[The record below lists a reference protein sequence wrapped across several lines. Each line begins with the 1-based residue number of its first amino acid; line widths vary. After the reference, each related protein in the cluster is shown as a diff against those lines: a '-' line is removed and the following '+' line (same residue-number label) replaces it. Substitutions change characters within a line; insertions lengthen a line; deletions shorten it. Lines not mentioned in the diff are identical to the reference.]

1 MAVTP
6 LRGTVRLAFHGTAR
20 TGLTLTVVV
29 TSLLAVQAWIV
40 APKAWQP
47 AGLTATAILAPLSA
61 LLAVIMLPALVRFAL
76 KPKRALHDAL
86 LVVACSGALLAVAAG
101 REDLTLATGAAA
113 LLTLAARPLWPELT
127 DGRASRQGWALLG
140 SAGLVVM
147 ALFLVE
153 WPSALFVGL
162 GGIVLVVALAAAGW
176 GFWLLT
182 KNAPLPLH
190 PDAGPLAET
199 YAAHAQAGVTPF
211 TLMRD
216 KQYFWSRDHRAYLA
230 FACRT
235 DVAVVLGPA
244 VGPAASVEQLTHEFR
259 SACRRRGW
267 RIAYYQVSED
277 VATKLGGAR
286 KLLGS
291 EALIDLNAL
300 TLEGS
305 AMAKLRHEV
314 SRAKRNQISIT
325 LLPFEQVSGDARAAM
340 RALATTWNQ
349 GHNLGEM
356 AFSVGRQDDRPSAPT
371 VVGLAHDPAGRLVA
385 YCTWL
390 RLPAARAL
398 VLDEIRRLPDAPA
411 GAMDLLLYSCLDQMR
426 TQATWASLGLAPL
439 AGAEHADRL
448 ARLEAALLQRLG
460 ISAASA
466 SLFAFKGKYQP
477 RWEPRY
483 LVVERT
489 ADWPA
494 AALATFLVHYPAWDQ
509 RIVRRVPSRLRLA
522 QGQAAAAVSFALLLV
537 GLTGVVA
544 AAAFSRQGHPFYAV
558 HTAVHAQT
566 GLLSATDPVVRPTHI
581 HRAVLDTL
589 KPPAHRHEVR
599 IPVRAPHPAHKR
611 STVLTRPAFP
621 RLR

>member
-1 MAVTP
+1 MASTP
-6 LRGTVRLAFHGTAR
+6 FRSSVRVAVHGIVR
-20 TGLTLTVVV
+20 SGLTLAVLA
-29 TSLLAVQAWIV
+29 TSILAVQAWII

-61 LLAVIMLPALVRFAL
+61 LLAVILLPALVRFAL

-86 LVVACSGALLAVAAG
+86 LVAAGSGALLAVAAG
-101 REDLTLATGAAA
+101 RQDLTLATGAA
-113 LLTLAARPLWPELT
+113 LLVTLAGRPLWPELT
-127 DGRASRQGWALLG
+127 DTRASRQGWTLLAG
-140 SAGLVVM
+140 AGLVVL

-153 WPSALFVGL
+153 WPSALFLTLAAV
-162 GGIVLVVALAAAGW
+162 VLAVALAAAGW
-176 GFWLLT
+176 GCWLLT

-190 PDAGPLAET
+190 PEAGPLAAT
-199 YAAHAQAGVTPF
+199 YAAHAEAGVTPF

-230 FACRT
+230 FACRA

-244 VGPAASVEQLTHEFR
+244 VGPAESAQKLSEEFR
-259 SACRRRGW
+259 SACRLRGW
-267 RIAYYQVSED
+267 RIAYYQVSES
-277 VATKLGGAR
+277 VAARVGGVR

-291 EALIDLNAL
+291 EALIDLDGL
-300 TLEGS
+300 TLEGA

-314 SRAKRNQISIT
+314 SRGKRNHITIT
-325 LLPFEQVSGDARAAM
+325 LLPLEQLTSDARAAM
-340 RALATTWNQ
+340 EMLAAAWSA
-349 GHNLGEM
+349 GHTLGDM
-356 AFSVGRQDDRPSAPT
+356 AFSVGRLDDRPTAPT
-371 VVGLAHDPAGRLVA
+371 VVGLAYDQAGRLVA

-390 RLPAARAL
+390 RLPAVPGL

-411 GAMDLLLYSCLDQMR
+411 GAMDLLLYNCLDQMR
-426 TQATWASLGLAPL
+426 HQATWASLGLAPL

-460 ISAASA
+460 INGASA

-483 LVVERT
+483 LVVERA

-494 AALATFLVHYPAWDQ
+494 AALATFLVHYPRWDQ
-509 RIVRRVPSRLRLA
+509 RLVRRVPSRLRLT
-522 QGQAAAAVSFALLLV
+522 QGHAAAAVSFALLLA

-558 HTAVHAQT
+558 HTAVQAQT
-566 GLLSATDPVVRPTHI
+566 GFLAATETVTPPAHPHHAVV
-581 HRAVLDTL
+581 DTL
-589 KPPAHRHEVR
+589 KPPAHRHEAR
-599 IPVRAPHPAHKR
+599 ILGRAHVPHKR
-611 STVLTRPAFP
+611 ATLLIRPAFP
-621 RLR
+621 RLQ

>member
-1 MAVTP
+1 MADTP
-6 LRGTVRLAFHGTAR
+6 FGSSVRLGVHGTAR
-20 TGLTLTVVV
+20 TGLTLAVLV
-29 TSLLAVQAWIV
+29 TSVLAVQAWIV

-101 REDLTLATGAAA
+101 REDLTLATGAA
-113 LLTLAARPLWPELT
+113 LLVMLVARPLWPELSDT
-127 DGRASRQGWALLG
+127 RASRQGWALLG
-140 SAGLVVM
+140 SAGLLVM

-162 GGIVLVVALAAAGW
+162 GSIVLVIALGATGW

-182 KNAPLPLH
+182 KNAPLPLR
-190 PDAGPLAET
+190 PEAGPLAET
-199 YAAHAQAGVTPF
+199 YAAYADAGVTPF
-211 TLMRD
+211 TLMAD

-244 VGPAASVEQLTHEFR
+244 VGPAASVERLTYEFR
-259 SACRRRGW
+259 SACQLRGW
-267 RIAYYQVSED
+267 RIAYYQVCEG
-277 VATKLGGAR
+277 VANQLGGVR

-291 EALIDLNAL
+291 EALLDLSAL
-300 TLEGS
+300 TLEGP

-314 SRAKRNQISIT
+314 SRGKRNQVSIS
-325 LLPFEQVSGDARAAM
+325 LLPFDQVTGDTRAAM
-340 RALATTWNQ
+340 HALATTWNA

-356 AFSVGRQDDRPSAPT
+356 AFSVGRPDDRPTAPT

-398 VLDEIRRLPDAPA
+398 ALDEIRRLPDAP
-411 GAMDLLLYSCLDQMR
+411 GGTMDLLLYTCLDQMR

-439 AGAEHADRL
+439 AGGEHADRL
-448 ARLEAALLQRLG
+448 ARLEAAILHRLG
-460 ISAASA
+460 ITSASA
-466 SLFAFKGKYQP
+466 SLFAFKGKYKP

-483 LVVERT
+483 LVVERA

-494 AALATFLVHYPAWDQ
+494 AALAAFLVHYPSWDQ
-509 RIVRRVPSRLRLA
+509 RLVRRVPSRLRLA
-522 QGQAAAAVSFALLLV
+522 QGQAATAVSFALLLA

-566 GLLSATDPVVRPTHI
+566 GLLSATEPPVRLLHVH
-581 HRAVLDTL
+581 HAVLDSL
-589 KPPAHRHEVR
+589 KPRAHRHEAR
-599 IPVRAPHPAHKR
+599 IPAWVHPSHKR
-611 STVLTRPAFP
+611 SSILIRTAFP